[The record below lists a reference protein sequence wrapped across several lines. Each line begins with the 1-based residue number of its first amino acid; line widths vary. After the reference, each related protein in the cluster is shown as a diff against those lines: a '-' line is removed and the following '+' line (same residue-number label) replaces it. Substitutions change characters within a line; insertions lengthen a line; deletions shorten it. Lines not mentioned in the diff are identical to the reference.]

1 MCLFIALKMEDN
13 NMAIIQ
19 SFQRIYAIL
28 LKEFLQLSRDRITF
42 SMVVMIPL
50 IQLLLF
56 GYAINTDVRNLPVA
70 LVDYSNSSISRSL
83 VAVIEASQI
92 AKITRHETTI
102 QQAEASLN
110 NGLVKA
116 IVVIPKDVEQRLQD
130 GMVVSQLIVD
140 GSDNM
145 ISSVLARIGNMPRQV
160 IQGYTNNSSKNLF
173 EVSFFYNPEKRT
185 AVNIVPALAGI
196 ILTMTMI
203 MFTAIALVRER
214 EHGNM
219 ELLITTPVR
228 SIEIMIGKIIPYIIA
243 GLIQVTIILTLGY
256 FIFDVPINGSVVQIF
271 FATLLFIAASLTLGL
286 IISTVAVTQMQAMQ
300 MTVFVLLPSILLSG
314 FMFPFEGM
322 PKPFQWLA
330 EVLPA
335 THYMR
340 LMRGIVLRG
349 SEVAYM
355 LKDAISLLLFSIVG
369 MLLAAY
375 RFKKTLD

>member
-1 MCLFIALKMEDN
+1 
-13 NMAIIQ
+13 MAIMQ

-42 SMVVMIPL
+42 GMVVMIPL

-56 GYAINTDVRNLPVA
+56 GYAINTDVRHLPVA
-70 LVDYSNSSISRSL
+70 LVDYSNSSISRNM

-92 AKITRHETTI
+92 AKITRRETTI
-102 QQAEASLN
+102 QQAEAALN

-116 IVVIPKDVEQRLQD
+116 IVVIPKDVEKRLQD
-130 GMVVSQLIVD
+130 GMVASQVIID
-140 GSDNM
+140 GSDTM
-145 ISSVLARIGNMPRQV
+145 TSSLIARIGSIPRQI
-160 IQGYTNNSSKNLF
+160 IQGYSNVAGNKLF

-185 AVNIVPALAGI
+185 AVNIIPALAGI
-196 ILTMTMI
+196 ILTMTLI

-243 GLIQVTIILTLGY
+243 GLVQVTIILTLGY

-286 IISTVAVTQMQAMQ
+286 IISTAAVTQMQAMQ

-355 LKDAISLLLFSIVG
+355 LKDAISLLLFSILG

>member
-1 MCLFIALKMEDN
+1 MYLFIALKREDN
-13 NMAIIQ
+13 NMAIMQ

-42 SMVVMIPL
+42 GMVVMIPL

-56 GYAINTDVRNLPVA
+56 GYAINTDVRHLPVA
-70 LVDYSNSSISRSL
+70 LVDYSNSSISRNM

-92 AKITRHETTI
+92 AKITRRETTI
-102 QQAEASLN
+102 QQAEAALN

-116 IVVIPKDVEQRLQD
+116 IVVIPKDVEKRLQD
-130 GMVVSQLIVD
+130 GMVASQVIID
-140 GSDNM
+140 GSDTM
-145 ISSVLARIGNMPRQV
+145 TSSLIARIGSIPRQI
-160 IQGYTNNSSKNLF
+160 IQGYSNVAGNKLF

-185 AVNIVPALAGI
+185 AVNIIPALAGI
-196 ILTMTMI
+196 ILTMTLI

-219 ELLITTPVR
+219 ELLITTPVL

-243 GLIQVTIILTLGY
+243 GLVQVTIILTLGY

-286 IISTVAVTQMQAMQ
+286 IISTAAVTQMQAMQ

-355 LKDAISLLLFSIVG
+355 LKDAISLLLFSILG